1 MTNTE
6 GLLATKSSKVLSDRC
21 TTSLGTSLHSS
32 SFGGGVAGAGLH
44 RDTKR
49 TIITTS
55 WTKVLGTVIQY
66 TYSSLF
72 PPYTMLK
79 LGKTFG

>member
-1 MTNTE
+1 MTNRE

-55 WTKVLGTVIQY
+55 WTKVLGTVMQY
-66 TYSSLF
+66 T
-72 PPYTMLK
+72 
-79 LGKTFG
+79 

>member
-44 RDTKR
+44 QTQKER
-49 TIITTS
+49 
-55 WTKVLGTVIQY
+55 
-66 TYSSLF
+66 
-72 PPYTMLK
+72 
-79 LGKTFG
+79 